1 MIRFLWVLLLGGAG
15 PLVACPDFVDVPG
28 TLSYPS
34 PYVAGD
40 PTKSQISKSQHAQM
54 NAAVAPID
62 DALRALARVAD
73 DLPDPDAQRCLTSHL
88 QHWAQQDGFAELQ
101 TLQARLTIGARLAGF
116 AILARRLKA
125 AGATESDLRDATQ
138 WLLRR
143 ARAQVSFWEAEAP
156 PLARKGNL
164 KAWASL
170 AVWVIGELQGSTIL
184 MEWARAGQAQVICA
198 ANADGSLPIEMGRGQ
213 FSLHYQLHA
222 VAPLVVLAAFQKQ
235 AQVPSPC
242 EAALRRAAEYAL
254 SDIESGAKTAAR
266 TGVVQSYFNGTET
279 LAPHELAWIEAYL
292 TIEASGPARELA
304 RDMRPLRNS
313 KLGGNQTKLWGH

>member
-1 MIRFLWVLLLGGAG
+1 MRFLWVLFLGVAS
-15 PLVACPDFVDVPG
+15 PLVACPDFADVPRS
-28 TLSYPS
+28 LSYPS

-54 NAAVAPID
+54 KAAVAPID

-73 DLPDPDAQRCLTSHL
+73 ELPDTDAQRCLASHL
-88 QHWAQQDGFAELQ
+88 QHWAQQDGLAELQ

-125 AGATESDLRDATQ
+125 AGATEADLRDITQ
-138 WLLRR
+138 WLSRR
-143 ARAQVSFWEAEAP
+143 AWAQVSFWEAEAP
-156 PLARKGNL
+156 PLARRGNL
-164 KAWASL
+164 RAWASL
-170 AVWVIGELQGSTIL
+170 AVWVTGELQGSTIL

-198 ANADGSLPIEMGRGQ
+198 VNADGSLPIEMRRGQ

-235 AQVPSPC
+235 AQMPATC
-242 EAALRRAAEYAL
+242 EAALRRAVEYAL
-254 SDIESGAKTAAR
+254 SDIKTGSKTAAR

-279 LAPHELAWIEAYL
+279 FAPHELAWIEAYL
-292 TIEASGPARELA
+292 TLEASGPARELA